1 MDTFVA
7 HPHNLDFNNG
17 SFYKS
22 LDNYKKANNFKDFKD
37 FEFLIM
43 NDGSTDET
51 SEILNTYSYDEF
63 ENTTLQ

>member
-37 FEFLIM
+37 FESLSHKDLSLIH
-43 NDGSTDET
+43 
-51 SEILNTYSYDEF
+51 I
-63 ENTTLQ
+63 

>member
-37 FEFLIM
+37 FESLSHKDKLIYLY
-43 NDGSTDET
+43 
-51 SEILNTYSYDEF
+51 EIKIQNL
-63 ENTTLQ
+63 